1 MATSCV
7 VHLSCAGGIT
17 SHGAARIRQLVES
30 ISRIMNRKMFP
41 TSGMAIFLAPILA
54 VTLPVSLATT
64 QSDPPHESRQSSRSP
79 LKLDEVIDLIKK
91 NKKDSPQLSSVLTQ
105 RGVDFDLDTK
115 TEKKLRKAGAD
126 DDLLYAIWQI
136 TPNGKAHMKAF
147 LTTPTG
153 VELQV
158 GSSQALAF
166 RDIQNETQYDRR
178 LRLINEF
185 EKNFPSSPVLSYVYA
200 TAAKTHEES
209 GDFETALNYGEKSL
223 KLDSDNT
230 FALVAVALAL
240 PQPKMLN
247 GSPEEVRA
255 RLSEAAADANR
266 ALALLEKLPRQT
278 PETDA
283 QFQQRKNSIAA
294 DAHFALGM
302 VEMQEDRFD
311 RAVLQYKTA
320 ISLNGKP
327 SVQNYY
333 RLAEAYASEGQIA
346 EAIEALQE
354 ASRLGRGTP
363 MEKYANDFIA
373 ELRQKAH

>member
-1 MATSCV
+1 
-7 VHLSCAGGIT
+7 
-17 SHGAARIRQLVES
+17 
-30 ISRIMNRKMFP
+30 MNRKMFS
-41 TSGMAIFLAPILA
+41 TSGVPIFLAAILA
-54 VTLPVSLATT
+54 ATLPVSLATT
-64 QSDPPHESRQSSRSP
+64 QSDPPHESRQSSASP

-91 NKKDSPQLSSVLTQ
+91 TKKDPAQLSYVLTQ

-126 DDLLYAIWQI
+126 DDTLYGIWQI
-136 TPNGKAHMKAF
+136 TPNGKAHMKVL

-158 GSSQALAF
+158 ASSEALAF
-166 RDIQNETQYDRR
+166 QDIQNETDPERR

-185 EKNFPSSPVLSYVYA
+185 EKNFPSSPLLSYAYT

-209 GDFETALNYGEKSL
+209 GDFEAALNYGEKSL
-223 KLDSDNT
+223 KLDPDNT

-247 GSPEEVRA
+247 GRPEEVRA
-255 RLSEAAADANR
+255 RLSEAAASANR
-266 ALALLEKLPRQT
+266 ALTLLEKLPRQT
-278 PETDA
+278 AETDD

-311 RAVLQYKTA
+311 RAVAQYKTA
-320 ISLNGKP
+320 ISLSVKP
-327 SVQNYY
+327 GVQNYY

-373 ELRQKAH
+373 ELRRKTH

>member
-1 MATSCV
+1 MFATLGLPIV
-7 VHLSCAGGIT
+7 LTAT
-17 SHGAARIRQLVES
+17 
-30 ISRIMNRKMFP
+30 
-41 TSGMAIFLAPILA
+41 LATI
-54 VTLPVSLATT
+54 VPVSLAAT
-64 QSDPPHESRQSSRSP
+64 QSDPPRESRQSSTSP

-91 NKKDSPQLSSVLTQ
+91 TKKDPDQLSSALTT
-105 RGVDFDLDTK
+105 RGVDFDLDAK
-115 TEKKLRKAGAD
+115 AEKKLRKAGAD
-126 DDLLYAIWQI
+126 DDLLYGIWQI
-136 TPNGKAHMKAF
+136 TANGKAHMKAL
-147 LTTPTG
+147 LTTPSG

-158 GSSQALAF
+158 TSSEALAF
-166 RDIQNETQYDRR
+166 RDIQNEAEANPR
-178 LRLINEF
+178 LRMISGF
-185 EKNFPSSPVLSYVYA
+185 EKAFPNSPLLSYVYTA
-200 TAAKTHEES
+200 AAKTQEES
-209 GDFETALNYGEKSL
+209 GDFEAALSYGEKSL
-223 KLDSDNT
+223 KLDPDNT

-240 PQPKMLN
+240 PQPKMLH
-247 GSPEEVRA
+247 GKPDEVRA

-266 ALALLEKLPRQT
+266 ALTLLEKLPKQSN
-278 PETDA
+278 ETDE

-311 RAVLQYKTA
+311 RAVAQYKTA
-320 ISLNGKP
+320 ISLNAKP
-327 SVQNYY
+327 GVQNYY

>member
-1 MATSCV
+1 
-7 VHLSCAGGIT
+7 
-17 SHGAARIRQLVES
+17 
-30 ISRIMNRKMFP
+30 MNRKMFP
-41 TSGMAIFLAPILA
+41 TGMPIFLAATFAA
-54 VTLPVSLATT
+54 VPVSFATT
-64 QSDPPHESRQSSRSP
+64 QSDPPHESRQSPASP

-91 NKKDSPQLSSVLTQ
+91 TRKDPAQLSSVLTQ
-105 RGVDFDLDTK
+105 RGVVFDLDTK
-115 TEKKLRKAGAD
+115 TAKKLRKAGAD

-136 TPNGKAHMKAF
+136 TPDGKAHVKAL
-147 LTTPTG
+147 LTTPSG

-158 GSSQALAF
+158 TSSEALAF
-166 RDIQNETQYDRR
+166 RDIQNEAEPNPR
-178 LRLINEF
+178 LRMISEF
-185 EKNFPSSPVLSYVYA
+185 EKTFPNSPLLSYVYT

-209 GDFETALNYGEKSL
+209 GDFEAALSYGEKSL
-223 KLDSDNT
+223 KLDPDNT

-247 GSPEEVRA
+247 GKPDEVRA

-278 PETDA
+278 AETDD
-283 QFQQRKNSIAA
+283 QLQQRKNAIAA

-302 VEMQEDRFD
+302 EAMQEDRFD
-311 RAVLQYKTA
+311 RAVAQYKTA
-320 ISLNGKP
+320 ISLSAKP
-327 SVQNYY
+327 GVQNYY

-354 ASRLGRGTP
+354 ASQLGRGTP

-373 ELRQKAH
+373 ELREKAH